1 MPYMELPQLK
11 GFQEPKMIKYNF
23 NVLGVASIILMIFF
37 LIIFSFVR
45 LWIENGY
52 IPKTVVF
59 NVGRD
64 FKWLFGLLVLFV
76 ATIFFHEFIH
86 GMAFK
91 FFGYKIK
98 YGLLV
103 PYAAYAIAENQL
115 IKKRDQFFVVLA
127 PFFILDA
134 IAIFLLVL
142 KTSLLLSDIAFFV
155 LVVNTA
161 GAVGD
166 IWIASKIIKYPKG
179 TLFFDSSP
187 KNNYVYVPEILN
199 D

>member
-1 MPYMELPQLK
+1 MELPRLK

-23 NVLGVASIILMIFF
+23 IVLGIVGFILGIIC

-52 IPKTVVF
+52 FSTTIVF
-59 NVGRD
+59 YVGRD
-64 FKWLFGLLVLFV
+64 FMWLFGLILLFV
-76 ATIFFHEFIH
+76 VTILLHEFIH

-98 YGLLV
+98 YGLFA
-103 PYAAYAIAENQL
+103 PFAAYTIAENQL

-127 PFFILDA
+127 PLFILDT
-134 IAIFLLVL
+134 IAVFLLFL
-142 KTSLLLSDIAFFV
+142 KISLLSDIAFFV
-155 LVVNTA
+155 LVVNTP
-161 GAVGD
+161 GSVGD
-166 IWIASKIIKYPKG
+166 LWVALKIIKYPKG
-179 TLFFDSSP
+179 TLFFDYSP
-187 KNNYVYVPEILN
+187 KDNYVYIPEILN